1 MRIAFAFAN
10 QVFPFGVVMPPW
22 AFASLEKYGLGGPS
36 GAKNFPEEQLHLAPG
51 ALGRHRAITEPFQT
65 ELVRLRIHEGVHCT
79 RIGKGETWGR
89 GRSLSFRLGSRE
101 EIMAFEENSVV
112 PLAESSRA
120 LS

>member
-22 AFASLEKYGLGGPS
+22 AFAPLEKYGLGGPS

-79 RIGKGETWGR
+79 RIGKGETWG
-89 GRSLSFRLGSRE
+89 
-101 EIMAFEENSVV
+101 
-112 PLAESSRA
+112 
-120 LS
+120 